1 MTIKF
6 VMTRFQNTNKFREEN
21 EIFTYLT
28 KSCEQFFESI
38 LETWRKLQ
46 SRFFVLT
53 QMIKNIL
60 SIFVFDVE
68 IKRLFSMTKDVVTYR
83 RNRFHENIIENIMIF
98 KKMLSL
104 KKINRDQHVSSIVF
118 NFLIDDEMSKRL
130 LNESIE
136 WINEN
141 DEFVDIDDVH
151 DHINVES
158 TSNDANAFSQLIA
171 TNFST
176 SFDFDFSEISSFAF
190 VSADSSLSTYFE
202 SHRETFSQT
211 RREEERRKASTQYEE
226 KISSKRRKWWK
237 INIDNDLFWIIIY
250 INYIFIVSILI
261 KCIYINYI
269 YLFICERRIKF
280 YLRNKLKSIIY
291 KTIIKTFLQLN
302 KMFFRITFFN
312 MY

>member
-6 VMTRFQNTNKFREEN
+6 VMTRFQNTSKSREKN

-28 KSCEQFFESI
+28 ESCEQFFESI
-38 LETWRKLQ
+38 LKTWRRLQ

-60 SIFVFDVE
+60 SIFIFDVE
-68 IKRLFSMTKDVVTYR
+68 VKRLFSMMKNVVTYR

-98 KKMLSL
+98 KKMLNL
-104 KKINRDQHVSSIVF
+104 KKINKDQHVSSIVF

-141 DEFVDIDDVH
+141 DEFVDIDNVH
-151 DHINVES
+151 DHIDIES

-176 SFDFDFSEISSFAF
+176 SFDFDFSKISSFVF
-190 VSADSSLSTYFE
+190 DSADSFLSIYFE
-202 SHRETFSQT
+202 SHRETFFQI
-211 RREEERRKASTQYEE
+211 RREEKRKKASTQYEK
-226 KISSKRRKWWK
+226 KISSKRKKWWK
-237 INIDNDLFWIIIY
+237 INIHNDFFWTIIY
-250 INYIFIVSILI
+250 INYIFIVFLLI

-269 YLFICERRIKF
+269 YLFICERRIK
-280 YLRNKLKSIIY
+280 SIFE
-291 KTIIKTFLQLN
+291 TN
-302 KMFFRITFFN
+302 
-312 MY
+312 

>member
-6 VMTRFQNTNKFREEN
+6 VMTRSQNTNKFREKN
-21 EIFTYLT
+21 EIFTYLAE
-28 KSCEQFFESI
+28 SCEQFFESI
-38 LETWRKLQ
+38 LKTWRKLQ
-46 SRFFVLT
+46 SRFLVLT

-60 SIFVFDVE
+60 SILVFDVE
-68 IKRLFSMTKDVVTYR
+68 VERLFSMTKNVITYR
-83 RNRFHENIIENIMIF
+83 QNRFHENIIENIMIF
-98 KKMLSL
+98 KKMLNL
-104 KKINRDQHVSSIVF
+104 KKINKNQHVSSIVF

-151 DHINVES
+151 DYIDVES

-176 SFDFDFSEISSFAF
+176 SFDFDLSEISFF
-190 VSADSSLSTYFE
+190 VFDSADSFLSTYFE
-202 SHRETFSQT
+202 SHRETFFQIK
-211 RREEERRKASTQYEE
+211 REEERKKASTQYEE

-237 INIDNDLFWIIIY
+237 INIDNDFFWTIIY
-250 INYIFIVSILI
+250 INYIFVVSILV

-269 YLFICERRIKF
+269 YLFICERRIK
-280 YLRNKLKSIIY
+280 SIFE
-291 KTIIKTFLQLN
+291 TN
-302 KMFFRITFFN
+302 
-312 MY
+312 

>member
-1 MTIKF
+1 
-6 VMTRFQNTNKFREEN
+6 
-21 EIFTYLT
+21 
-28 KSCEQFFESI
+28 
-38 LETWRKLQ
+38 
-46 SRFFVLT
+46 
-53 QMIKNIL
+53 MIKNIL

-68 IKRLFSMTKDVVTYR
+68 VKRLFSMTKNVITYR

-130 LNESIE
+130 LNELIE

-151 DHINVES
+151 DHIDVES
-158 TSNDANAFSQLIA
+158 ISNDANAFSQLIA

-176 SFDFDFSEISSFAF
+176 SVDFDFSKISFLVF
-190 VSADSSLSTYFE
+190 DSAESSLSIYFE

-211 RREEERRKASTQYEE
+211 RREEERKKASTQYEE
-226 KISSKRRKWWK
+226 KIFSKRKKWWE
-237 INIDNDLFWIIIY
+237 INIDNEFFWTIIY
-250 INYIFIVSILI
+250 INYIFIVFILI

-269 YLFICERRIKF
+269 DLFICERRIKF
-280 YLRNKLKSIIY
+280 YLRNKLKSVIY
-291 KTIIKTFLQLN
+291 RTIIETFFQLN